1 MAREIL
7 DFQAE
12 DLFNLSLDFC
22 SYYKSL
28 SNKMHKSVDMEILD
42 YACLTNYVYENKLF
56 ITVFDIL
63 ISDFNILKLSKSRR
77 LCFFIVSLKR
87 PYIHKLI

>member
-1 MAREIL
+1 
-7 DFQAE
+7 
-12 DLFNLSLDFC
+12 
-22 SYYKSL
+22 
-28 SNKMHKSVDMEILD
+28 MHKSVDIEILD

-77 LCFFIVSLKR
+77 LCFFIVSLNQHIYGNA
-87 PYIHKLI
+87 YIKNICICVMENVTSKKLPTET